1 VEAAIVR
8 AKEWSEEKVDSR
20 KKVDSLKKEIVKME
34 ESLKRQ
40 AETQESREVVTTEY
54 QRLKDVFARA
64 DVQVKNMARTV
75 EFLDGML
82 VRRKEGFGV
91 ILRCTSRNVQ
101 RNFTIQLDARNY
113 LGTLEFDH
121 KGHMLNI
128 VVNPDSKAKAA
139 ALDIKRDIKSLS
151 GGEKSYSSVSLILAL
166 WNAMTPPFRV
176 LDEFDVFMDALNRR
190 ISLDNIIRNARDD
203 RKYQFIFLTP
213 LNTDGIEVGDDCKI
227 TKLSK
232 RRT

>member
-1 VEAAIVR
+1 M
-8 AKEWSEEKVDSR
+8 SS
-20 KKVDSLKKEIVKME
+20 
-34 ESLKRQ
+34 
-40 AETQESREVVTTEY
+40 
-54 QRLKDVFARA
+54 
-64 DVQVKNMARTV
+64 VQVKHMVRTV
-75 EFLDGML
+75 EYLDGML
-82 VRRKEGFGV
+82 VKRKEGFGV

-139 ALDIKRDIKSLS
+139 ALDIRRDIKSLS
-151 GGEKSYSSVSLILAL
+151 GGEKSYSRCHLNLLFSFSWSCFFSVSLILAL

-190 ISLDNIIRNARDD
+190 YFTKPGGEMDNR
-203 RKYQFIFLTP
+203 FLICNFEQD
-213 LNTDGIEVGDDCKI
+213 LAGQHHQQCAQ
-227 TKLSK
+227 
-232 RRT
+232 R